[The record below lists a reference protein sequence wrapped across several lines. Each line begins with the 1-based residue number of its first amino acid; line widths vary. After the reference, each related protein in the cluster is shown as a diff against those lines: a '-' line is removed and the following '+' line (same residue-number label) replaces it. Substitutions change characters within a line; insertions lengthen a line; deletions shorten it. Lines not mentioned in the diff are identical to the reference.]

1 MLNCLKWITEHMQ
14 YNTKSPKLSYCLNFS
29 HHLSGTPLLLEHI
42 AIALSIF
49 WLQILGHHH
58 VKATLKDEPSGLWTP
73 YDSDHSKQSC
83 TKKNV
88 LLVPWELETTQ
99 LLRRE
104 WEREWAYMKPQR
116 QLITP
121 STWSDLPF
129 SFENSLC
136 NSIPSPGG
144 SVSGNCPPSKQAS
157 NLEEQPTYRAHKAYG
172 CKSTINLTV

>member
-58 VKATLKDEPSGLWTP
+58 VIATLKDEPSGLWTP

-121 STWSDLPF
+121 STWSDLLWEQWPA
-129 SFENSLC
+129 LRTV
-136 NSIPSPGG
+136 
-144 SVSGNCPPSKQAS
+144 SVTAYQVLGDQSVVTVPPAS
-157 NLEEQPTYRAHKAYG
+157 RPP
-172 CKSTINLTV
+172 I